1 MVIGSGNGECLDW
14 FNPNSKLL
22 KPEALRQKY
31 PIKKHQPAATGL
43 EATTP
48 LNQLKVL
55 MRRGV
60 IKAKRDS
67 TLTHLRIGVNILIA
81 LMLGFLFIGAGNE
94 GSRVGDNYNLLFACL
109 MHHMM
114 TTMMLTVLTCKL
126 ILFLLFLFF
135 IMIDFINSS
144 Y

>member
-1 MVIGSGNGECLDW
+1 MVNSSGNGECLDW
-14 FNPNSKLL
+14 FNENSMPL

-31 PIKKHQPAATGL
+31 PIKKHGEMATGL

-55 MRRGV
+55 MKRGI

-67 TLTHLRIGVNILIA
+67 TLTHLRIGVNIIIA

-114 TTMMLTVLTCKL
+114 TTMMLTVLTCKINFKL
-126 ILFLLFLFF
+126 IFYDFF
-135 IMIDFINSS
+135 

>member
-1 MVIGSGNGECLDW
+1 MVNGSGNGECLDW

-31 PIKKHQPAATGL
+31 PIKKHQDTATGL
-43 EATTP
+43 EATSP

-55 MRRGV
+55 MKRGV

-114 TTMMLTVLTCKL
+114 TTMMLTVLTCKSF
-126 ILFLLFLFF
+126 IFYFFLLF
-135 IMIDFINSS
+135 FINWF